1 MEWSR
6 EQVALLTLSCVDGIG
21 PIISQS
27 LIEHFGSASAVVEAS
42 ADELLEVPGMGRKL
56 VSALHSPT
64 AHRAAEEEMALI
76 ERMQGAVTPLFWGE
90 APYPKML
97 ASCFDAP
104 LVLYVRGTVPS
115 APMISVVGTRRMSP
129 YAEDVL
135 RTVFVEWAHLCPD
148 LVIVSGLAYGVD
160 CVAHK
165 IALECGLR
173 TVAVVAHGH
182 HTLYPSAHKALAKEM
197 CDKGGG
203 IITEYTFNTKA
214 LKQRFVSRNRIVAGL
229 SPGTLLVE
237 SPERGG
243 ALITANI
250 AFDYCRSLYA
260 VPGRYFDA
268 NSQGCNRMIELQKAS
283 ILTSPSAMLEDLG
296 LVSQPK
302 QQSLPLEYDD
312 ESTEA
317 DNPVV
322 RLLKSVDDISVED
335 LVHRTGEAL
344 STVSAL
350 LFDLE
355 LDGLI
360 RPLPGGR
367 YAWIRK

>member
-6 EQVALLTLSCVDGIG
+6 EQISLLTLSCVEGIG

-27 LIEHFGSASAVVEAS
+27 LIEHFGSASAVIEAS
-42 ADELLEVPGMGRKL
+42 AHELLEVPGMGRKL
-56 VSALHSPT
+56 VSALQSPM
-64 AHRAAEEEMALI
+64 ARQAAEDEVALI

-90 APYPKML
+90 ASYPKML

-135 RTVFVEWAHLCPD
+135 RTILKDWAQSCPD
-148 LVIVSGLAYGVD
+148 LIIVSGLAYGVD
-160 CVAHK
+160 CAAHK
-165 IALECGLR
+165 IALDCGLR

-182 HTLYPSAHKALAKEM
+182 HTLYPSAHRSLAKEM
-197 CDKGGG
+197 CEKGGG
-203 IITEYTFNTKA
+203 IITEYTFDTKA

-229 SPGTLLVE
+229 SHGTLLVE

-260 VPGRYFDA
+260 VPGRYFDS
-268 NSQGCNRMIELQKAS
+268 NSLGCNRMIELQKAS
-283 ILTSPSAMLEDLG
+283 ILTSPTAMLEDLG

-302 QQSLPLEYDD
+302 QQSLPLGYDD
-312 ESTEA
+312 DGTET
-317 DNPVV
+317 DTLIV

-335 LVHRTGEAL
+335 IVHRTGEAL